1 MGLRE
6 LPPGLGCRMGLPFAE
21 NTRQLCLNF
30 WNLPFCAALLFA
42 VWLTGC
48 NNTCFTFTSNP
59 PTGTIGIKVSDPK
72 PTCTLR
78 TGRAVRLAVQTIPM
92 CSSCSESGRIQHI
105 FLSIRGIEVH
115 PSTTAEDDS
124 PDWQELLS
132 PELVKQPLQ
141 VDLVR
146 ETADWS
152 AREPL
157 GEIATVP
164 AGIYRQLRVRFVPNQ
179 PMTEDRL
186 PERNAC
192 GRVGFNCV
200 VTADGRVE
208 PLQLDGRSPE
218 LRIKSDRMEGAS
230 LFIPP
235 DSNTDL
241 IIELKLVWAWF
252 SYPEEGTRLLPA
264 LTGSAKVGFEELGT
278 PEDGVVHDS
287 VSRLA
292 HD

>member
-1 MGLRE
+1 
-6 LPPGLGCRMGLPFAE
+6 MGLPFAE

-78 TGRAVRLAVQTIPM
+78 TGGAVRLAVQTIPM

-124 PDWQELLS
+124 ADWQELLP

-141 VDLVR
+141 VDLVGG
-146 ETADWS
+146 TADRI

-157 GEIATVP
+157 GEIVTIP
-164 AGIYRQLRVRFVPNQ
+164 AGIYRQVRLRIVPNQ
-179 PMTEDRL
+179 LETNARL
-186 PERNAC
+186 LERNAC
-192 GRVGFNCV
+192 GTVGFNCV
-200 VTADGRVE
+200 VTADGRIQA
-208 PLQLDGRSPE
+208 LLFDGASPE
-218 LRIKSDRMEGAS
+218 LHIASDRTEGAS
-230 LFIPP
+230 LLIPP
-235 DSNTDL
+235 DTDTDL
-241 IIELKLVWAWF
+241 LIKLKLVWTWF
-252 SYPEEGTRLLPA
+252 SSADEGVHLVPV
-264 LTGSAKVGFEELGT
+264 LTGSAKAGRVAFDELGT

-287 VSRLA
+287 LSKLA